1 MISLIIPLIQN
12 IGISILQAR
21 NQMKFRSLL
30 YVIIAAISLAFQFP
44 MAEHY
49 GPIGCAITIAG
60 ALFLGHGII
69 MNVYY
74 HSIQKIDI
82 IEFWKEIARM
92 SIVPICMTIVSC
104 YITSFFVIDS
114 IVLLVI
120 SIVAYSCLYLPLLY
134 KFSMNGYERD
144 FILNAIK
151 KITKK

>member
-1 MISLIIPLIQN
+1 
-12 IGISILQAR
+12 
-21 NQMKFRSLL
+21 
-30 YVIIAAISLAFQFP
+30 
-44 MAEHY
+44 
-49 GPIGCAITIAG
+49 
-60 ALFLGHGII
+60 

-92 SIVPICMTIVSC
+92 SIVPICMTVVSC

-114 IVLLVI
+114 IVILVI